1 MWAALVCLVTSLP
14 LSADQITMK
23 NGDRLTGSILKS
35 DGKNLTMK
43 SEFAGPV
50 TIPWDAVEAIS
61 SSGPLNLQLTDGQ
74 TIVGIVTTAD
84 GNIEIQ
90 TKDVGK
96 VSSAKSA
103 VQTIRSPKE
112 EARHQAEI
120 ERLRNPRLLD
130 LWNGFLDTGLA
141 TTRGNSKTSALNL
154 GVNAARTTQ
163 RDKIGVYFTSL
174 RASNSTTGTSLTT
187 ANAIRGG
194 INYNLNISEKA
205 FAFGFTDLEF
215 DEFQKLDLRFV
226 TGGGLGY
233 HAIKTS
239 KTLFDLFAGPS
250 LNKEFFS
257 TGLRRTSGEILFGE
271 ELVHKISSMTSLR
284 ERLVIYPNVS
294 DFGSYRINFDTS
306 AVTTL
311 SRWLAWHV
319 TVSDR
324 FLSNPVP
331 GAQKNDVLFTT
342 GLRVTF
348 AGE

>member
-1 MWAALVCLVTSLP
+1 
-14 LSADQITMK
+14 MK

-43 SEFAGPV
+43 SEFAGAV
-50 TIPWDAVEAIS
+50 TIPWEAVEGIS
-61 SSGPLNLQLTDGQ
+61 SSLPLSLKLTDGQ
-74 TIVGIVTTAD
+74 TIVGLVTTAD
-84 GNIEIQ
+84 GNIEVQ
-90 TKDVGK
+90 TKDVGRI
-96 VSSAKSA
+96 STARSA
-103 VQTIRSPKE
+103 VQTIRSAEE

-120 ERLRNPRLLD
+120 ERLRNPGLLD
-130 LWNGFLDTGLA
+130 LWSGFLDTGLA
-141 TTRGNSKTSALNL
+141 TTRGNSKTSAFNL
-154 GVNAARTTQ
+154 GANAARTTQ

-174 RASNSTTGTSLTT
+174 RASNSTTGTSVTT

-194 INYNLNISEKA
+194 LRYDVNISKKS

-233 HAIKTS
+233 HAINTPKTV
-239 KTLFDLFAGPS
+239 LDLFSGGA

-257 TGLRRTSGEILFGE
+257 TGLKRNSGEILFGE
-271 ELVHKISSMTSLR
+271 ELAHKLSSITSLR
-284 ERLVIYPNVS
+284 QRLVIYPNVS
-294 DFGSYRINFDTS
+294 DLGSYRINFDAS
-306 AVTTL
+306 AVTTF
-311 SRWLAWHV
+311 SKWLAWHL

-342 GLRVTF
+342 GLRITF
-348 AGE
+348 ARE